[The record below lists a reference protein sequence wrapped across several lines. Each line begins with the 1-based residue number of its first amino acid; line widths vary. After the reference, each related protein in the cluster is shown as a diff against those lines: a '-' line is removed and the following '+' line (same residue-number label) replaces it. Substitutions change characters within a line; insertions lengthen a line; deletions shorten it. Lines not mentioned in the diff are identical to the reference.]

1 MAAHPDSSVLQEHG
15 CAMLG
20 NQASQAEAQ
29 QRALVEMGAVRA
41 VTKSMRDH
49 PDNVKVQETA
59 CWALREFAVHS
70 EGRHAVQAADGI
82 ELVLQAM
89 RDHVGAAPVLEHG
102 CMALAYLSCEA
113 GPRRSVAQA
122 GGIAAVLRGMR
133 GFPEDP
139 VVQEAGCL
147 ALRNL
152 GCSREHRRAADELHS
167 DREILQCMRMH
178 AGSAALQ
185 ETALDALLVL
195 SLPPEQMAETSAL
208 ELALHAAEL
217 HRVEG
222 LHAKVCLLIAYLGK
236 AGEPARAQLA
246 DFAAADFLRRAEDA
260 FPGSWQVRD
269 AAGSARRV
277 LAQFDQTVVDGLEHA
292 FAQEA

>member
-70 EGRHAVQAADGI
+70 EGRHAVKSAGGI
-82 ELVLQAM
+82 EAVLRAM
-89 RDHVGAAPVLEHG
+89 HDHNRSAPVLEHG

-122 GGIAAVLRGMR
+122 GGIAAVLGGMR
-133 GFPEDP
+133 AVPEDP

-152 GCSREHRRAADELHS
+152 SCSKENRKAADELKS
-167 DREILQCMRMH
+167 DCEILQCMWGH
-178 AGSAALQ
+178 AGSASLQ

-195 SLPPEQMAETSAL
+195 GLPPEQMAETSAL
-208 ELALHAAEL
+208 ELAMHAAEL

-222 LHAKVCLLIAYLGK
+222 LHVNVCRLIAYLGK
-236 AGEPARAQLA
+236 GGEPAKEQLA
-246 DFAAADFLRRAEDA
+246 EFGAEDFLRRAEHA
-260 FPGSWQVRD
+260 FPGSPQVRD
-269 AAGSARRV
+269 AAESARCV
-277 LAQFDQTVVDGLEHA
+277 LAQVARTDA
-292 FAQEA
+292 SS